1 MPLRIWQKLSKLL
14 DFPRLVLIE
23 LEGIRRTQ
31 ARLEEAQARLEEA
44 QARLKEAQTR
54 LEAAQARLEEK
65 IEKWTLSAV
74 GRLDNFFRISLQ
86 NEEASGGLV
95 ANMKRQIDHLEASL
109 QELRENNLS
118 KQTNNTNLDKG

>member
-23 LEGIRRTQ
+23 LEGIRRT
-31 ARLEEAQARLEEA
+31 QARLEEA